1 MPEIFQQINLLWGPL
16 EIDLFASRLTNQLP
30 RYVSWKADPGAEA
43 TDAFS
48 LNWAQHRGYA
58 FPPFVL
64 IGRCLK
70 QVICQQVPSLVIVT
84 PVWEMQSWFP
94 LLLELCVDQ
103 PLLLP
108 PSPNLLT
115 REQEQHP
122 LQDLVLAAWLVSA
135 NSSRQTAFRTKL
147 KPFSCPLGVNPQQPV
162 MTLLGNGGLAGVYQN
177 KLIQFQHL

>member
-1 MPEIFQQINLLWGPL
+1 MHSRFLDLSNMAVVSQQRYNHGRTTSTGVSKCNSRRGVPIAGELQQLETLPEIFQQIYLLWGPL
-16 EIDLFASRLTNQLP
+16 EIDLFASWLTNQLP
-30 RYVSWKADPGAEA
+30 RCVSWKPDPGAEV

-70 QVICQQVPSLVIVT
+70 QVIHQQVPSLVIVT
-84 PVWEMQSWFP
+84 SGWEMRSWFP

-108 PSPNLLT
+108 ASPNLLT

-122 LQDLVLAAWLVSA
+122 LQGLS
-135 NSSRQTAFRTKL
+135 
-147 KPFSCPLGVNPQQPV
+147 QPTV
-162 MTLLGNGGLAGVYQN
+162 
-177 KLIQFQHL
+177 